1 MILARPTAA
10 WWARIIGRAMVEA
23 AFTDLRALE
32 MVLHANLAEQFLRDG
47 CWRPPRPVTR
57 ILNVVSWKH
66 EDHC

>member
-1 MILARPTAA
+1 
-10 WWARIIGRAMVEA
+10 MVEA